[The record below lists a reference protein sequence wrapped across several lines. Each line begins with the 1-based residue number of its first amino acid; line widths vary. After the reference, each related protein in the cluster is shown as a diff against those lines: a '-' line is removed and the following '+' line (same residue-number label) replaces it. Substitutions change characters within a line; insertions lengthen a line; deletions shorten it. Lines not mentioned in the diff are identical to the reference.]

1 MSSAVKL
8 LQGRFG
14 RVALLDMSAPLVAH
28 AHPHC
33 HVLIKA
39 GGADTGFIVRG
50 EPAPLT
56 DTTAVLVNAWE
67 PHLYQHEL
75 APGQNTLILALY
87 IEPSWLADIQ
97 QSLQL
102 SAHPRFFPRPCVE
115 INPAIKRIADEF
127 VMELWWSDDIA
138 ATRIEDL
145 LFNLMIAVIHGHS
158 GLRDRDGLLRS
169 RPPGTLDARIR
180 RAIAYMRQNVAL
192 DFDMTTLADEAGMSR
207 AHFFVRF
214 QAETQ
219 TTPLVYANVLRVEDA
234 IRRLSSTPESVT
246 DVSYALGFSAPSHFS
261 RFFRQHLGITPSD
274 YRRAVNLFDVPS
286 EEAAANA
293 AQLM

>member
-1 MSSAVKL
+1 MSTALKL

-39 GGADTGFIVRG
+39 GGADTGFVVRG

-56 DTTAVLVNAWE
+56 DHTAVLVNAWE
-67 PHLYQHEL
+67 PHVYQHEL
-75 APGQNTLILALY
+75 APGQSTLILALY
-87 IEPSWLADIQ
+87 IEPAWLADIQ
-97 QSLQL
+97 RSLQI

-115 INPAIKRIADEF
+115 INAAIKRIAEAF
-127 VMELWWSDDIA
+127 VLELWWADEIA
-138 ATRIEDL
+138 AARVEDL

-158 GLRDRDGLLRS
+158 GLRDAGGLLRS
-169 RPPGTLDARIR
+169 RPPGTVDARIR
-180 RAIAYMRQNVAL
+180 RAIAYMRQNVAV
-192 DFDMTTLADEAGMSR
+192 DFDMATLAHEAGLSR

-214 QAETQ
+214 QAETR
-219 TTPLVYANVLRVEDA
+219 TTPLVYANVLRFEDA
-234 IRRLSSTPESVT
+234 IRRLSSTTESVT

-274 YRRAVNLFDVPS
+274 YRRAVNLF
-286 EEAAANA
+286 EAPKGAVASD
-293 AQLM
+293 L